1 MDPGKLL
8 GLKFFDRTASFSF
21 IFCFMKLSRFLLFTV
36 VKKNKNKGVGK
47 ETNLKR
53 FQEHFQLCST
63 LKNNQKEPLVRW
75 CKRDDTKQTEERGR
89 EGRQKADFQLNIS
102 THHIDKPR

>member
-1 MDPGKLL
+1 
-8 GLKFFDRTASFSF
+8 
-21 IFCFMKLSRFLLFTV
+21 MKLSRFLLFTV

-63 LKNNQKEPLVRW
+63 LKNNQKEPSVRW
-75 CKRDDTKQTEERGR
+75 CKRDDTKQTEGRGR